1 MFMPKDTVGDAIFGV
16 GDEGFD
22 PGKAPPEGASEDL
35 RAKTKEA
42 SIDPSAGG
50 AKLDR
55 RRGGR
60 R

>member
-1 MFMPKDTVGDAIFGV
+1 MGVGVGDATFGV

-22 PGKAPPEGASEDL
+22 LGKAPLEGSIEDL